1 MIQPTSPAPAAR
13 GKTAT
18 VQTARGRQ
26 GVVAA
31 GHPLATQEAL
41 RVLQDGGNAVDAAVA
56 AGLVLTVVAPYA
68 VTLAGDVYMLI
79 RDPKTRTIAGLN
91 GTGRAPTGAT
101 AERFA
106 ASSHGGIARE
116 GILSA
121 SIPGLLAAFQD
132 ALERHGT
139 RDLGSLAQA
148 AIRIAEDGF
157 AIFPYFTAQTRQRG
171 ELVKSDPEAARIFTP
186 GGEAMTPGTL
196 FKQPQLAAVLRKIA
210 KDGIKTFYDG
220 EVAEQLVAAGKA
232 LGSLW
237 TLDDLA
243 AHRSTWQEPMSA
255 PFYGHDV
262 FTMPPNSYGPTLLL
276 QLLYLQAGGIHKV
289 DPNGAD
295 FIQRGYAARKVAY
308 KTAGKFI
315 AEPTLTE
322 APMRELLAKVIAE
335 TSKFGGQAPD
345 EGAMPAEAKDRCTTN
360 VVVIDKDGLAVS
372 MIESISAPYGAGVVL
387 PGTGILLNNRMAGF
401 NVDPAS
407 ANCVAPGK
415 RPAHTLAPCM
425 VTKGGELVMSVGT
438 PGTVGQTCVLAQFL
452 ARVLGCGQALTAA
465 AEAPRWSADFQGK
478 LVIEDCMD
486 EALQKAVLAT
496 DAEAKVMRTGWIS
509 FGSIKLAMVEGDG
522 FIGLADH
529 RRAASTEGY

>member
-1 MIQPTSPAPAAR
+1 MTNPPVVPLKA
-13 GKTAT
+13 
-18 VQTARGRQ
+18 VQTARGRH
-26 GVVAA
+26 GIVAA
-31 GHPLATQEAL
+31 GHPLATEEAI
-41 RVLQDGGNAVDAAVA
+41 RVLKDGGNAVDAAVA

-68 VTLAGDVYMLI
+68 VTLAGDTYFLI
-79 RDPKTRTIAGLN
+79 RDPKSGKVHGLN
-91 GTGRAPTGAT
+91 GTGRAPSGAT

-106 ASSHGGIARE
+106 GGMARD

-121 SIPGLLAAFQD
+121 SIPGLLAGFQD
-132 ALERHGT
+132 ALERHGS
-139 RDLGSLAQA
+139 RDMGHLIRT

-157 AIFPYFTAQTRQRG
+157 AIFPYFSAQTRARA
-171 ELVKSDPEAARIFTP
+171 ELVGRDGEASRLFLP
-186 GGEAMTPGTL
+186 GGEPIAPGTL
-196 FKQPQLAAVLRKIA
+196 FRQPELAAVLRKIA
-210 KDGIKTFYDG
+210 TDGVKTFYEG
-220 EVAEQLVAAGKA
+220 EVAEQMVAAGKP

-237 TLDDLA
+237 TADDLA
-243 AHRSTWQEPMSA
+243 AHRSGWQEPMRA

-276 QLLYLQAGGIHKV
+276 QLLYLQAGAIHKI
-289 DPNGAD
+289 DPDGEE
-295 FIQRGYAARKVAY
+295 FIRRGYAARKVAY

-315 AEPTLTE
+315 ADPGLTE

-335 TSKFGGQAPD
+335 TAKYGGRDPNGAFIT

-360 VVVIDKDGLAVS
+360 VVVVDKDGLAVS

-401 NVDPAS
+401 NVDAAS

-425 VTKGGELVMSVGT
+425 VTKDDELVMSVGT

-452 ARVLGCGQALTAA
+452 ARVLGCGQDIAAA

-478 LVIEDCMD
+478 LVIEDCTP
-486 EALQKAVLAT
+486 EALRDAVQA
-496 DAEAKVMRTGWIS
+496 AEPETKVMRTGWIS
-509 FGSIKLAMVEGDG
+509 FGSLKLAMVTDDG
-522 FIGLADH
+522 FIGMADH
-529 RRAASTEGY
+529 RRAASTAGY

>member
-1 MIQPTSPAPAAR
+1 MSQSAPDTAR
-13 GKTAT
+13 AH
-18 VQTARGRQ
+18 VQTARGRR

-79 RDPKTRTIAGLN
+79 RDPKTGKTAGLN

-101 AERFA
+101 ADFFA
-106 ASSHGGIARE
+106 NGVARE
-116 GILSA
+116 GIHSA
-121 SIPGLLAAFQD
+121 SIPGLLAGFHD
-132 ALERHGT
+132 ALVRYGT
-139 RDLGSLAQA
+139 RDMGSLIQT

-157 AIFPYFTAQTRQRG
+157 PIFPYFTAQTRQRG
-171 ELVKSDPEAARIFTP
+171 ELVKSDAEAARIFTP
-186 GGEAMTPGTL
+186 GGEAMSPGKL
-196 FKQPQLAAVLRKIA
+196 FKQPELAAVLKRIA
-210 KDGIKTFYDG
+210 ADGIEAFYEG
-220 EVAEQLVAAGKA
+220 AIAEQLVTAGKT

-243 AHRSTWQEPMSA
+243 AHRSGWQEPMSA
-255 PFYGHDV
+255 PFYGHEI

-276 QLLYLQAGGIHKV
+276 QLLYLQAGGIHKI
-289 DPNGAD
+289 DPNGAE
-295 FIQRGYAARKVAY
+295 FIHRGYAARKVAY

-335 TSKFGGQAPD
+335 TSKFGGRDP
-345 EGAMPAEAKDRCTTN
+345 ESGAMPAEAKDRCTTC
-360 VVVIDKDGLAVS
+360 VTVIDRDGLAVS

-401 NVDPAS
+401 NNDPAS

-425 VTKGGELVMSVGT
+425 VTKDGQLVMSVGT

-452 ARVLGCGQALTAA
+452 ARTLACGQDIVAA

-486 EALQKAVLAT
+486 DALQQAVMAKDADAKA
-496 DAEAKVMRTGWIS
+496 MRTGWIS
-509 FGSIKLAMVEGDG
+509 FGSIKLAMVDGDG

-529 RRAASTEGY
+529 RRAASAEGY

>member
-1 MIQPTSPAPAAR
+1 MTQPAPSASAAR
-13 GKTAT
+13 
-18 VQTARGRQ
+18 VQTAKGRH
-26 GVVAA
+26 GVVSA

-68 VTLAGDVYMLI
+68 VTLAGDAYMLI
-79 RDPKTRTIAGLN
+79 RDPKTKTIAGLN

-101 AERFA
+101 AGFFEK
-106 ASSHGGIARE
+106 GIARE

-132 ALERHGT
+132 SLERYGT
-139 RDLGSLAQA
+139 RDLGTLAAA

-157 AIFPYFTAQTRQRG
+157 AIFPYFTAQTRARA
-171 ELVKSDPEAARIFTP
+171 ELVVKDAEAARLFMP
-186 GGEAMTPGTL
+186 GGEAIKPGTL
-196 FKQPQLAAVLRKIA
+196 FKQPELAAILRKIA
-210 KDGIKTFYDG
+210 KDGIKAFYDG
-220 EVAEQLVAAGKA
+220 EVGAQLVAAGKA
-232 LGSLW
+232 QGSLW

-262 FTMPPNSYGPTLLL
+262 ATMPPNSYGPTLLL
-276 QLLYLQAGGIHKV
+276 QLLYLQAGGIHKI
-289 DPNGAD
+289 DPNGEE
-295 FIQRGYAARKVAY
+295 FIHRGYAARKVAY

-315 AEPTLTE
+315 AEPALTE

-335 TSKFGGQAPD
+335 TSKYGGKNPAD
-345 EGAMPAEAKDRCTTN
+345 SFVTNGAMPAEAKDRCTTC
-360 VVVIDKDGLAVS
+360 VTVIDKDGLAVS

-401 NVDPAS
+401 NVDAAS

-425 VTKGGELVMSVGT
+425 VTKDGELVMSVGT

-452 ARVLGCGQALTAA
+452 ARVLGCGQELTAA
-465 AEAPRWSADFQGK
+465 AEAARWSADFAGK
-478 LVIEDCMD
+478 LVIEDCMAP
-486 EALQKAVLAT
+486 ALQQAVLAK
-496 DAEAKVMRTGWIS
+496 DAEAKVMKTGWIS
-509 FGSIKLAMVEGDG
+509 FGSIKLAMVDGDG

-529 RRAASTEGY
+529 RRAASTAGY

>member
-1 MIQPTSPAPAAR
+1 MTQLPPSAPAAR
-13 GKTAT
+13 
-18 VQTARGRQ
+18 VQTAKGRQ
-26 GVVAA
+26 GVAAA

-101 AERFA
+101 AEFFDK
-106 ASSHGGIARE
+106 GIARE

-132 ALERHGT
+132 ALERYGS
-139 RDLGSLAQA
+139 RDLGTLAQT

-157 AIFPYFTAQTRQRG
+157 AIFPYFSAQTRQRA
-171 ELVKSDPEAARIFTP
+171 ELVAKDAEAARMFMP
-186 GGEAMTPGTL
+186 GGEAIKPGTL
-196 FKQPQLAAVLRKIA
+196 FKQPDLAAVLRKIA
-210 KDGIKTFYDG
+210 KDGIKTFYEG

-232 LGSLW
+232 QGSLW
-237 TLDDLA
+237 TQDDLA

-255 PFYGHDV
+255 PFYGYDV
-262 FTMPPNSYGPTLLL
+262 ATMPPNSYGPTLLL

-289 DPNGAD
+289 DPNGAE

-322 APMRELLAKVIAE
+322 APMRELLAKTIAE
-335 TSKFGGQAPD
+335 TAKFGGLKPND
-345 EGAMPAEAKDRCTTN
+345 GAMPAEAKDRCTTN

-425 VTKGGELVMSVGT
+425 VTKDGELVMSVGT

-486 EALQKAVLAT
+486 EALQKAVLAS

-509 FGSIKLAMVEGDG
+509 FGSIKLAMVDGDG

-529 RRAASTEGY
+529 RRAASTAGY

>member
-1 MIQPTSPAPAAR
+1 MTAPSAPAP
-13 GKTAT
+13 KQ
-18 VQTARGRQ
+18 VQTARGRN
-26 GVVAA
+26 GIASA
-31 GHPLATQEAL
+31 GHPLATAEAI

-68 VTLAGDVYMLI
+68 VTLAGDAYFLI
-79 RDPKTRTIAGLN
+79 RDPKTGKIDGLN

-101 AERFA
+101 ADFFEK
-106 ASSHGGIARE
+106 GIARE
-116 GILSA
+116 GIHSA
-121 SIPGLLAAFQD
+121 SIPGLLAGFQD
-132 ALERHGT
+132 ALERYGS
-139 RDLGSLAQA
+139 RDMKSLIQT

-157 AIFPYFTAQTRQRG
+157 PIFPYFTLQTKQRG
-171 ELVKSDPEAARIFTP
+171 ELVKADPEAARIFTP

-196 FKQPQLAAVLRKIA
+196 FKQPELAAVLRAIA
-210 KDGIKTFYDG
+210 EGGIKTFYEG
-220 EVAEQLVAAGKA
+220 AIAEKMVAAGKT

-243 AHRSTWQEPMSA
+243 GHRSTWHEPMSA

-262 FTMPPNSYGPTLLL
+262 YTMPPNSYGPTLLL
-276 QLLYLQAGGIHKV
+276 QLLYLQAGGIHKI
-289 DPNGAD
+289 DPNGEE
-295 FIQRGYAARKVAY
+295 FIHRGYGARKVAY

-315 AEPTLTE
+315 AEPALTE

-335 TSKFGGQAPD
+335 TSKFGGRDPNA
-345 EGAMPAEAKDRCTTN
+345 GTMPAEAKDRCTTC
-360 VVVIDKDGLAVS
+360 VTVIDKDGLAVS

-401 NVDPAS
+401 NTDSAS

-425 VTKGGELVMSVGT
+425 VTKDGQLVMSVGT

-452 ARVLGCGQALTAA
+452 ARVLGCGQDIVAA
-465 AEAPRWSADFQGK
+465 AQAARWSADFAGK

-486 EALQKAVLAT
+486 EALQKAVLAK
-496 DAEAKVMRTGWIS
+496 DAEAKVMKTGWIS
-509 FGSIKLAMVEGDG
+509 FGSIKLAMVDGDG
-522 FIGLADH
+522 FIGMADH
-529 RRAASTEGY
+529 RRAATTAAY

>member
-1 MIQPTSPAPAAR
+1 MSAPTAAAR
-13 GKTAT
+13 PAHVHTS
-18 VQTARGRQ
+18 RGAN

-41 RVLQDGGNAVDAAVA
+41 RVLKDGGNAVDAAVA

-68 VTLAGDVYMLI
+68 VTLAGDAYLLI
-79 RDPKTRTIAGLN
+79 RDPKTGKTAGLN

-101 AERFA
+101 AEFFA
-106 ASSHGGIARE
+106 AGPHAGIARE

-121 SIPGLLAAFQD
+121 SIPGLLAAFHD
-132 ALERHGT
+132 ALERYGT
-139 RDLGSLAQA
+139 RDMAHLIQT

-157 AIFPYFTAQTRQRG
+157 KIFPYFTAQTRQRG
-171 ELVKSDPEAARIFTP
+171 ELVKNDPEAARIFTP

-196 FKQPQLAAVLRKIA
+196 FKQPELAAILKRIA
-210 KDGIKTFYDG
+210 TEGITTFYEG
-220 EVAEQLVAAGKA
+220 AIAEQLVAAGKP

-237 TLDDLA
+237 TLGDLA

-262 FTMPPNSYGPTLLL
+262 LTMPPNSYGPTLLL
-276 QLLYLQAGGIHKV
+276 QLLYLQAGGIHKL
-289 DPNGAD
+289 DPNGEE
-295 FIQRGYAARKVAY
+295 FIHRGYGARKVAY

-335 TSKFGGQAPD
+335 TSKYGGQNPEA
-345 EGAMPAEAKDRCTTN
+345 GAMPAEAKDRCTTN
-360 VVVIDKDGLAVS
+360 VVVVDKDGLAVS

-401 NVDPAS
+401 NTDPAS

-425 VTKGGELVMSVGT
+425 VTKNGELVMSVGT

-452 ARVLGCGQALTAA
+452 ARVLGCGQGLVAA

-486 EALQKAVLAT
+486 EALQKAVLAK
-496 DAEAKVMRTGWIS
+496 DAEAKVMKTGWIS
-509 FGSIKLAMVEGDG
+509 FGSIKLAMVDGDG